1 MTVEK
6 REYIIGE
13 EKQREKTRERERGRE
28 KAHGK
33 RGKEEE
39 KDCFRSLFFITRPE
53 K

>member
-13 EKQREKTRERERGRE
+13 EKQREKTRERESTRE
-28 KAHGK
+28 EGK
-33 RGKEEE
+33 RGGKRL
-39 KDCFRSLFFITRPE
+39 FQVPFFITRPE